1 MKKLVAISIAAF
13 LAASVFAQASKKTLV
28 VYFSQPETL
37 TAGKM
42 TAEED
47 YSTVVVDGKVLGN
60 VQYVAQLIQ
69 EEMKGDIF
77 RIEPVTPYPMDHAKL
92 EQVATKEKRENARP
106 KIKAALPDISKYDT
120 VFIGFPN
127 WYADMPMI
135 MYTFLDSVEL
145 SGKKVIPFVV
155 SGGSGFSRTI
165 ETITKLE
172 PNAAVEKNGLSVY
185 RTRVDGV
192 QGEVKAWLKK
202 IGISK

>member
-1 MKKLVAISIAAF
+1 MKRLIALTATVL
-13 LAASVFAQASKKTLV
+13 LAATTFAQNAKKTLI

-69 EEMKGDIF
+69 AETDGDIF
-77 RIEPVTPYPMDHAKL
+77 RIEPATPYPMNHAKL
-92 EQVATKEKRENARP
+92 EQVATKEKRDNARP

-120 VFIGFPN
+120 VFINFPN

-135 MYTFLDSVEL
+135 MYTFIESVNL
-145 SGKKVIPFVV
+145 SGKKLIPFVV

-165 ETITKLE
+165 ETISKLE
-172 PNAAVEKNGLSVY
+172 PNATVEKNGLSVY

-202 IGISK
+202 IGVSK

>member
-1 MKKLVAISIAAF
+1 
-13 LAASVFAQASKKTLV
+13 
-28 VYFSQPETL
+28 
-37 TAGKM
+37 M

-69 EEMKGDIF
+69 VETDGDIF
-77 RIEPVTPYPMDHAKL
+77 RIEPATPYPMNHAKL
-92 EQVATKEKRENARP
+92 EQVATKEKRDNARP

-135 MYTFLDSVEL
+135 MYTFIESVNL
-145 SGKKVIPFVV
+145 FGKKLIPFVV

-165 ETITKLE
+165 ETISKLE
-172 PNAAVEKNGLSVY
+172 PNATVEKNGLSVY

-202 IGISK
+202 IGVSK